1 MAEESVFKEEDI
13 PVFEP
18 FTFTPEKF
26 KEGVKTQGISNLTSS
41 IVEMQAGTAAPGL
54 FSYQTLRNGQAPLL
68 NFLPGFKD
76 LAVEDRK
83 LTDEQI
89 LPFFTN
95 VQDFG
100 GGDGAGYLAFIEKA
114 KRTAAPAGGMLAGAY
129 GGAKTG
135 VIASASIPHPLAKG
149 AVILGN
155 TLFGALTGDF
165 LGRETSDFIL
175 GEEEPVIPSLQPM
188 VNSAETL
195 TYGISML
202 GTPWLLPTKTGSIG
216 AVRAIDNF
224 KKISMG
230 RNAELA
236 KKGYYDFD
244 RALDVIAASEGLTN
258 SLLTKALRAEK
269 NVGLTRFIKP
279 DPRKGPL
286 NLRVLSGIEK
296 GIAKAGQSARANPSA
311 TLITEGVAVGGASG
325 GAFASEVVFPGSDW
339 WRLGFEVAG
348 GGLPPLTLKPVLT
361 GVNKGF
367 TGALNLYKKYA
378 SGDPAQQTM
387 EEAIQSKRMTEVGT
401 RLFEA
406 LENSPEIE
414 ANPAL
419 LGQAI
424 KLLGEGILDETGTII
439 DEKNVAVLDST
450 SLSAFFASK
459 QQPKLAKVFARI
471 EQELGRTSDEL
482 AVASKKGREAYIQ
495 GAKATIIGAVNNGDV
510 DALQAAGFLAESLFY
525 DNISNNVRLQVTNLM
540 KAAER
545 VQGGSKYDLSGKLY
559 NLLNDQ
565 ITLTKNREKQLWD
578 NVGNTIIQDFVNKEG
593 QELEFPNI
601 IEALRTPMNR
611 GGVFSLAKGS
621 KTELAAALG
630 GFTEDLDDIIKFF
643 GQADTIDGSI
653 LFNNSEAARRRVPRG
668 DPMNASRL
676 FDIRSSL
683 LSKAKALRAQGND
696 HMALRLENLSAAIL
710 QDLVGS
716 KTTVANGYNIAR
728 AYSKAKNDFF
738 TRSFLGD
745 VQDFNVRGGTK
756 ITPDNL
762 LDRLFAGGSS
772 ATYLRIKDIM
782 ATNKFVLDEDLGA
795 KGVENIF
802 TIHETLENVVK
813 RTFKNMVKD
822 KVVSIDPDGTEITAP
837 VIDPAAYEK
846 YVKSDEAQAI
856 FRVFPK
862 LHEDLKTLKKAQETF
877 TSFGKDVKLFKES
890 DDVKAFQSVLESQT
904 ENPASAV
911 TFALNS
917 KRPEAAINGLL
928 KLTEKADSFKNA
940 DGKVFTSEQA
950 KLGLRSSI
958 LSYAITK
965 AGGSGYKFNPRAMQ
979 DALFGVVKGADPKA
993 SFRLSSWMLKNDIA
1007 DKEHLNLI
1015 QKALKEMVNVEEAF
1029 ITGDLE
1035 TLLFK
1040 KPSGAKMFQARM
1052 IGATL
1057 GAKAQQTFN
1066 NLLTKIGI
1074 GGPGS
1079 QIGGGMVAA
1088 SEGSKQM
1095 LNLFFNMPEQA
1106 KVKIMLDLMKDKKKL
1121 GILLQEAQTAGQA
1134 QGLANRLSTMLSAL
1148 FVEQVSRRAPYL
1160 GKEVGSDVYEE
1171 DKLVFPETIAEEEPP
1186 NVTSQVEPTL
1196 PAPKERSQQP
1206 AMFSQ
1211 VSPTLNPVQNT
1222 QPVNKQR
1229 FAALFPEDRA
1239 LIEGIGSLRG

>member
-1 MAEESVFKEEDI
+1 MAEETTYKVEDI

-26 KEGVKTQGISNLTSS
+26 KQGIKTQGISNLTSS
-41 IVEMQAGTAAPGL
+41 IVEMQAGTAPRGL
-54 FSYQTLRNGQAPLL
+54 FSYQTLRNGTAPLF
-68 NFLPGFKD
+68 NFLPDFKN
-76 LAVEDRK
+76 LPVEDRK

-89 LPFFTN
+89 LPYFTN
-95 VQDFG
+95 VEDFG
-100 GGDGAGYLAFIEKA
+100 GEDGAGYLAFIEKA
-114 KRTAAPAGGMLAGAY
+114 KRTAAPGTGMLAGAVA
-129 GGAKTG
+129 GAK
-135 VIASASIPHPLAKG
+135 AAAKLPIPHPLAKG
-149 AVILGN
+149 AVILGG
-155 TLFGALTGDF
+155 TVLGALTGDF

-175 GEEEPVIPSLQPM
+175 GEEDPVVPSLQPM

-216 AVRAIDNF
+216 AVRVLDNF

-230 RNAELA
+230 RNADLA

-244 RALDVIAASEGLTN
+244 RALDIVSASEGLTN

-269 NVGLTRFIKP
+269 NVGLSRFIKP

-286 NLRVLSGIEK
+286 SLRVLSGIEK
-296 GIAKAGQSARANPSA
+296 GVAKAGQSARANPSA
-311 TLITEGVAVGGASG
+311 TLLTEGVAVAGASG
-325 GAFASEVVFPGSDW
+325 GAFGAEVVLPGSDW

-348 GGLPPLTLKPVLT
+348 GGLPPLALKPVLT

-367 TGALNLYKKYA
+367 TGALDLFKRYA
-378 SGDPAQQTM
+378 SGDPAQQTI
-387 EEAIQSKRMTEVGT
+387 EETIQSKRMTEVGT

-406 LENSPEIE
+406 LQNSPEIE

-525 DNISNNVRLQVTNLM
+525 DNISNNVRLQVNNLI
-540 KAAER
+540 KAADKLK
-545 VQGGSKYDLSGKLY
+545 VDSKYDLSTKLY
-559 NLLNDQ
+559 NLLNEQ

-578 NVGNTIIQDFVNKEG
+578 NVGNTTIKDFVNKEG
-593 QELEFPNI
+593 VELEFPNI
-601 IEALRTPMNR
+601 IEAFRTPMNR

-621 KTELAAALG
+621 KTELASALG
-630 GFTEDLDDIIKFF
+630 GFTEDFDDIIKFF
-643 GQADTIDGSI
+643 GQAETTEGSI
-653 LFNNSEAARRRVPRG
+653 LFNTSEAAQRRVPLR

-696 HMALRLENLSAAIL
+696 HLAKRLENLSAAIL
-710 QDLVGS
+710 QDLTGS
-716 KTTVANGYNIAR
+716 KNTVANSYNIAR
-728 AYSKAKNDFF
+728 AYTKAKNDFF
-738 TRSFLGD
+738 SRSFLGD

-762 LDRLFAGGSS
+762 LDRVFAGGSS
-772 ATYLRIKDIM
+772 PTYLRIKDIM
-782 ATNKFVLDEDLGA
+782 ATNKFVLDEDLGQ

-802 TIHETLENVVK
+802 TIHETLENAVK

-837 VIDPAAYEK
+837 VIDPASYEK
-846 YVKSDEAQAI
+846 YMKSDEAQAL

-862 LHEDLKTLKKAQETF
+862 LHEDIKTLKKAHETF

-890 DDVKAFQSVLESQT
+890 DEVKAFQSVLESQT

-911 TFALNS
+911 TLALNS
-917 KRPEAAINGLL
+917 KKPEASINGLL

-940 DGKVFTSEQA
+940 DGKTFTSEQA

-1007 DKEHLNLI
+1007 DREHLNLI

-1029 ITGDLE
+1029 LTGDLE
-1035 TLLFK
+1035 TVLFK

-1121 GILLQEAQTAGQA
+1121 GILLQEAQTASQA
-1134 QGLANRLSTMLSAL
+1134 QGLANRLATMLSGL

-1171 DKLVFPETIAEEEPP
+1171 DKLVFPETIADEEPP
-1186 NVTSQVEPTL
+1186 NVTSQVEPIL
-1196 PAPKERSQQP
+1196 SAPVERSQP
-1206 AMFSQ
+1206 PTNIAQ
-1211 VSPTLNPVQNT
+1211 VSPTINPLPNT
-1222 QPVNKQR
+1222 QKVDRRR
-1229 FAALFPEDRA
+1229 FAALFPEDA
-1239 LIEGIGSLRG
+1239 DLVQGIGSLRG